1 MICPVLW
8 PYCVSLRLAGT
19 LLTSWELPASP
30 GLGWSGGLTYYSPL
44 FSNAG
49 NIHSTNTG
57 TNNTPSSHRL
67 DLHMKEPA
75 SSLLQPGAHRG
86 VQSPGPFISQRWWR
100 NSAGRER
107 RMRSRACHPGQ
118 PGVNDTDKA
127 QEGSER
133 GGGKGSDK
141 EGRTR

>member
-8 PYCVSLRLAGT
+8 RYCVSLRLAGT
-19 LLTSWELPASP
+19 HSWLHGNCLHLQVLAGP
-30 GLGWSGGLTYYSPL
+30 GLTYYSPL

-49 NIHSTNTG
+49 NIHSTNTS

-75 SSLLQPGAHRG
+75 SSLLQPGAHQG

-107 RMRSRACHPGQ
+107 STRSRACHPGQ
-118 PGVNDTDKA
+118 PGVKDTDKT
-127 QEGSER
+127 QEGSKR